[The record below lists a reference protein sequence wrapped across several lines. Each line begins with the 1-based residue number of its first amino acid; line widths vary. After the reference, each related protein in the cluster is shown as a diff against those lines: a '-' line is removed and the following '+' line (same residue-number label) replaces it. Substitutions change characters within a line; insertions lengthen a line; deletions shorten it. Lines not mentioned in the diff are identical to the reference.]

1 MSTPGLP
8 EIPATRH
15 LDEGIE
21 GDPFRDMHVGPLG
34 RYQVVVSAED
44 VERWARIHEERHP
57 WSAGAGA
64 QAAAPPS
71 ILYYASMNILAPIR
85 YFRPRNSPGGA
96 ALARYWAEF
105 SAPIPVGV
113 PIEISGEVTD
123 KYTRRGRGFVDWH
136 IEARAGGRLL
146 QRNGKNWFSGI
157 PEDEARNWPERPG
170 GARPPEA
177 PEGAERFGPITYP
190 VTQEHMSDFEGGDR
204 NAHSSADLARQ
215 QGETRTTAQ
224 GALSFGL
231 LSRLATERFGESF
244 TAGGSLDVRFIQRV
258 HGGDVLTAQGA
269 LLGPDGE
276 GRHRARVWAQNQDGV
291 LTAVGVATAR
301 A

>member
-1 MSTPGLP
+1 MERWRGLR
-8 EIPATRH
+8 TRRSALDPLLR
-15 LDEGIE
+15 LDEHSRA
-21 GDPFRDMHVGPLG
+21 DPLFP
-34 RYQVVVSAED
+34 A
-44 VERWARIHEERHP
+44 
-57 WSAGAGA
+57 A
-64 QAAAPPS
+64 Q
-71 ILYYASMNILAPIR
+71 L
-85 YFRPRNSPGGA
+85 PGGA

-105 SAPIPVGV
+105 HAPLPVGV
-113 PIEISGEVTD
+113 PIEVSGEVTD

-136 IEARAGGRLL
+136 IEAWAGGRLL

-157 PEDEARNWPERPG
+157 PEDEAAKWPARPG
-170 GARPPEA
+170 GERPPEA
-177 PEGAERFGPITYP
+177 PEGVERFGPITYP
-190 VTQEHMSDFEGGDR
+190 VTQDHMADFEGGDR
-204 NAHSSADLARQ
+204 NTHSSADLARE

-269 LLGPDGE
+269 LLGLDGE
-276 GRHRARVWAQNQDGV
+276 GRHRARVWAQNQQGAM
-291 LTAVGVATAR
+291 TAVGVATAR